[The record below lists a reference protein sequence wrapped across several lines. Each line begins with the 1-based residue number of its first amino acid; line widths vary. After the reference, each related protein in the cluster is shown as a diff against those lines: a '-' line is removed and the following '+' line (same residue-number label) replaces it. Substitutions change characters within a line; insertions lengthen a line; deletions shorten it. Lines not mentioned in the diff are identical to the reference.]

1 MSAVAQRM
9 VVCGGDVKDLSL
21 VSALINFLEYR
32 VDVAIDEARLL
43 EVLNNQQAIETT
55 AIFIT
60 ELSDNRLT
68 ALLDLLMVQPK
79 ISPIYFLKKS
89 QGAGVPA
96 HLEKYFFGTLD
107 FPPNYSELLNV
118 VQDAELFHQSSQNVR
133 VDQFGALYKHLAG
146 NSKRINQVREMIK
159 QVAATDAT
167 VLILGESGTGK
178 EVVARNIHR
187 FSTRTDKPFV
197 PVNCGAIPPDLL
209 ESELFG
215 HEKGSFTGA
224 ISARQGRFE
233 IADGG
238 TLFLDEIGDMPLSMQ
253 VKLLRVI
260 QERTFERVGSS
271 RSISVDVRIVAA
283 THHNLEQLVTEG
295 KFRMDLFYRINVF
308 PIDMP
313 PLRERVADIP
323 ILVRE
328 FINKLVREKKG
339 TLKLNECAVAALS
352 KYYWPGN
359 VRELSN
365 LIERLSILY
374 PKQTVKW
381 SDLPERLRPNQDWIA
396 ELESAA
402 SLNDGNA
409 FNSPGEFSLPPDGLD
424 LKTYLTELEVSLLTQ
439 ALDQCGWV
447 VARAAK
453 LLELQR
459 TTLVEKMRKFNLS
472 RPEETTNF

>member
-1 MSAVAQRM
+1 MSVVAQRM
-9 VVCGGDVKDLSL
+9 VVFGGDVEDIRQVASL
-21 VSALINFLEYR
+21 VNFLEYR
-32 VDVAIDEARLL
+32 ADAVIDEARLL
-43 EVLNNQQAIETT
+43 ELVNDPEAVEIFPVL
-55 AIFIT
+55 IT
-60 ELSDNRLT
+60 ELNEARLT
-68 ALLDLLMVQPK
+68 AVLDLLTEQPK
-79 ISPIYFLKKS
+79 SLPIYFLQRY
-89 QGAGVPA
+89 QGAALPA
-96 HLEKYFFGTLD
+96 HLEKHFFGTLN
-107 FPPNYSELLNV
+107 FPPSYSELVNV
-118 VQDAELFHQSSQNVR
+118 VQETELFMQSSQNIR

-146 NSKRINQVREMIK
+146 NSQRINHVREMIK

-178 EVVARNIHR
+178 EVVARNTHR
-187 FSTRTDKPFV
+187 FSTRADKPFV

-271 RSISVDVRIVAA
+271 RSISVDVRIIAA

-295 KFRMDLFYRINVF
+295 KFRMDLYYRLNVF
-308 PIDMP
+308 PIEMP

-323 ILVRE
+323 ILIRE
-328 FINKLVREKKG
+328 FINKLVREKRG
-339 TLKLNECAVAALS
+339 ALKLNECAVAALC

-365 LIERLSILY
+365 LIERMSILY
-374 PKQTVKW
+374 PRQTVKW

-402 SLNDGNA
+402 SLNDGNV
-409 FNSPGEFSLPPDGLD
+409 FYPPGDFSLPPDGLD
-424 LKTYLTELEVSLLTQ
+424 LKTYLTELEMSLLTQ

-459 TTLVEKMRKFNLS
+459 TTLVEKMRKYNLS
-472 RPEETTNF
+472 RPDETTIF

>member
-1 MSAVAQRM
+1 MSVAVQRM
-9 VVCGGDVKDLSL
+9 VVFGENIQDLRKVASL
-21 VSALINFLEYR
+21 VNFLEYQADIA
-32 VDVAIDEARLL
+32 VYETQLL
-43 EVLNNQQAIETT
+43 ELLNGQRAAETIAILI
-55 AIFIT
+55 A
-60 ELSDNRLT
+60 ELSNTRLT
-68 ALLDLLMVQPK
+68 AVLERLADQPK
-79 ISPIYFLKKS
+79 PIPTYLLQSS
-89 QGAGVPA
+89 QGAALPVR
-96 HLEKYFFGTLD
+96 LEKHFFGMLN
-107 FPPNYSELLNV
+107 FPPTYSELLGV
-118 VQDAELFHQSSQNVR
+118 VQEVELFLQSSQNVR

-146 NSKRINQVREMIK
+146 NSQRINQVREMIK

-178 EVVARNIHR
+178 EVVARNTHR
-187 FSTRTDKPFV
+187 FSTRADKPFV
-197 PVNCGAIPPDLL
+197 PVNCGAIPPELL

-271 RSISVDVRIVAA
+271 RSISVDVRIIAA
-283 THHNLEQLVTEG
+283 THHNLEQLVKEG
-295 KFRMDLFYRINVF
+295 KFRMDLYYRLNVF

-313 PLRERVADIP
+313 PLRERVVDIP
-323 ILVRE
+323 ILIRE
-328 FINKLVREKKG
+328 FINKLVREKRG
-339 TLKLNECAVAALS
+339 ALKLNECAVAALS

-374 PKQTVKW
+374 PRQTVKW
-381 SDLPERLRPNQDWIA
+381 SDLPERFRPNQDWIA

-409 FNSPGEFSLPPDGLD
+409 FKPPGDFSLPPAGLD

-472 RPEETTNF
+472 RPHETTNL

>member
-9 VVCGGDVKDLSL
+9 VVFGGDVEDLRRVASL
-21 VSALINFLEYR
+21 VNFLEYR
-32 VDVAIDEARLL
+32 ADVAVDEAQLL
-43 EVLNNQQAIETT
+43 ALVNDPKAVEIIAVL
-55 AIFIT
+55 IT
-60 ELSDNRLT
+60 ELNDPRLT
-68 ALLDLLMVQPK
+68 AVLDLLTEQPK
-79 ISPIYFLKKS
+79 SLPIYFLQRP
-89 QGAGVPA
+89 QGAALPA
-96 HLEKYFFGTLD
+96 HLEKHFFGTLD
-107 FPPNYSELLNV
+107 FPPSYSELVNM
-118 VQDAELFHQSSQNVR
+118 VQETELFMQSSQNVR

-146 NSKRINQVREMIK
+146 NSQRINHVREMIK

-178 EVVARNIHR
+178 EVVARNTHR
-187 FSTRTDKPFV
+187 FSTRADKPFV

-271 RSISVDVRIVAA
+271 RSISVDVRIIAA

-295 KFRMDLFYRINVF
+295 KFRMDLYYRLNVF
-308 PIDMP
+308 PIEMP

-323 ILVRE
+323 ILIRE
-328 FINKLVREKKG
+328 FINKLVREKRG
-339 TLKLNECAVAALS
+339 ALKLNECAVAALC

-374 PKQTVKW
+374 PRQTVKW
-381 SDLPERLRPNQDWIA
+381 SDLPERLRPNLDWIA
-396 ELESAA
+396 ELGSAA

-409 FNSPGEFSLPPDGLD
+409 LNPPGYFSLPPDGLD

-439 ALDQCGWV
+439 ALEQCGWV

-472 RPEETTNF
+472 RPDETTNF